1 VTQPHDDDRLAER
14 LRASDPAAS
23 LPPADGAWVDR
34 LLEDTMGNDLL
45 TESRE
50 TGTHNRSPLTWLVA
64 AAAAVIIVG
73 AGVFAV
79 VHGMNTNEPSTPPQA
94 GPAPAV
100 TELHAPGAAAAS
112 GRCASPSAAMLAGNP
127 VAFDGTVES
136 ISDGL
141 VTLRATRWYAGTPTD
156 RVQVEAPSADL
167 QKLLIAV
174 HFEDGGRY
182 LVTANQDDQLMV
194 CGLSGQYTPHLAR
207 LYEKAFA
214 G

>member
-1 VTQPHDDDRLAER
+1 VTEPHDDQLAAR
-14 LRASDPAAS
+14 LRGADPASA
-23 LPPADGAWVDR
+23 LAPADPAWVDR
-34 LLEDTMGNDLL
+34 LLEDTMGNDVL

-50 TGTHNRSPLTWLVA
+50 TGARNRSPLTWLVA

-73 AGVFAV
+73 SGVFAI
-79 VHGMNTNEPSTPPQA
+79 VHGRNTTEPSTPPQA
-94 GPAPAV
+94 GPGPTV
-100 TELHAPGAAAAS
+100 TELHAPGAAANP
-112 GRCASPSAAMLAGNP
+112 GRCASPSARFLSAQPL
-127 VAFDGTVES
+127 AFDGTVES
-136 ISDGL
+136 ISGGV
-141 VTLRATRWYAGTPTD
+141 VTLTPTHWYAGDPTD
-156 RVQVEAPSADL
+156 TVQVEAPSAEI